1 MIVAEANRIA
11 VLNAASPRYGQ
22 CNRQAPQLFEQLAC
36 NVNFLLE
43 GVREGYLFLK
53 KRYPSLTPSQ
63 RKFALQACSS
73 KSCGAYRLLL
83 AARGKAA
90 LSATIRFASAP
101 TIRCRS
107 AHLVEVQTNLLLPTM
122 HTVSI
127 MRTAASE
134 AMPLRQAIPGLIES
148 EVERSYVRV
157 MNRRQSDSED
167 RSKSN
172 RLDIKQGRHL
182 IRQALQ
188 FFELLACNGGG
199 KGQGPLRSLGG
210 PRGIFSHVREYPLW
224 CRGAHAALPPAL
236 TREKVQP
243 FRAILPSARRAES
256 TCAPAGAKKEHP
268 YGCSFSN
275 R

>member
-1 MIVAEANRIA
+1 MEM
-11 VLNAASPRYGQ
+11 P
-22 CNRQAPQLFEQLAC
+22 
-36 NVNFLLE
+36 
-43 GVREGYLFLK
+43 
-53 KRYPSLTPSQ
+53 
-63 RKFALQACSS
+63 
-73 KSCGAYRLLL
+73 
-83 AARGKAA
+83 ARGDAA
-90 LSATIRFASAP
+90 LSAAIRFASAP
-101 TIRCRS
+101 TTRCCAAVGGSAALRMRHTPCGCRS

-188 FFELLACNGGG
+188 FFELLACNGGV

-210 PRGIFSHVREYPLW
+210 SKGDILSRERISPFSR
-224 CRGAHAALPPAL
+224 AAPTAL
-236 TREKVQP
+236 LSSSAQCAEKY
-243 FRAILPSARRAES
+243 
-256 TCAPAGAKKEHP
+256 KKEHP

-275 R
+275 C